1 MHLNTAPQQAGL
13 PRYEAVGWYGL
24 LAPAKT
30 QSEIVARIADEVS
43 RALKAPAVPER
54 LAGVGA
60 MPARNSP
67 EQFARF
73 LEADIAKPW
82 DLMRKAGVTLQ

>member
-1 MHLNTAPQQAGL
+1 VPG
-13 PRYEAVGWYGL
+13 YEAVGWYGI

-30 QSEIVARIADEVS
+30 QRHLVARIADEVS
-43 RALKAPAVPER
+43 RALKAPAVQER
-54 LAGVGA
+54 LAGVGST
-60 MPARNSP
+60 PVGNSP

-73 LEADIAKPW
+73 LEADIAKSW